1 MYNILC
7 LFKDNNN
14 KGRKNA
20 MRKLLL
26 EADHISKIY
35 DIDTKNPFIAMK
47 DISLKVYE
55 GDFICIMGPSG
66 SGK

>member
-1 MYNILC
+1 
-7 LFKDNNN
+7 
-14 KGRKNA
+14 

-66 SGK
+66 SEIGRAHV

>member
-1 MYNILC
+1 
-7 LFKDNNN
+7 
-14 KGRKNA
+14 

-47 DISLKVYE
+47 DISLKYMKEILYVLW
-55 GDFICIMGPSG
+55 GLQDQGNQHC
-66 SGK
+66 